1 MSSSKQIEA
10 NRLNSLRSTGPK
22 TPEGKQIS
30 AQNASKLG
38 IFSRELLLSSENAD
52 ELQMLARAIRAD
64 LKPEGAVEFAL
75 VEIIVSALWRLRRF
89 FRIEHGLFEM
99 YKHYKGV
106 DGGPSVA
113 FAHDA
118 SQLDCFSRLARM
130 ETTSER
136 RLYKALSELKQLQR
150 HRLQAK
156 GRPVIDLE
164 STHTEPAAAGPKPE
178 QTANGWRR
186 WLGV

>member
-1 MSSSKQIEA
+1 MSSSKQIAA
-10 NRLNSLRSTGPK
+10 NRQNSLRSTGPK
-22 TPEGKQIS
+22 TAEGKQIS

-38 IFSRELLLSSENAD
+38 IFSRELLLPSESAT

-75 VEIIVSALWRLRRF
+75 VEVIVSALWRLRRF
-89 FRIEHGLFEM
+89 LRIENGLFEM

-118 SQLDCFSRLARM
+118 SQLDCFARLARM

-136 RLYKALSELKQLQR
+136 RLYKALNELNRLQR
-150 HRLQAK
+150 DRLQ
-156 GRPVIDLE
+156 RPAIDVE
-164 STHTEPAAAGPKPE
+164 STQPASAE
-178 QTANGWRR
+178 TASNPAQPINGWRR